1 MYLCRTDSLPN
12 KTTIEREMKKIYQTP
27 KTDSSVAFF
36 NPFCKI
42 GIVGSTDAT
51 GGNLAKERE
60 DDIEEEKAIIRL
72 LKDTEEGNTSP
83 LW

>member
-1 MYLCRTDSLPN
+1 
-12 KTTIEREMKKIYQTP
+12 MKKTYQTP

-36 NPFCKI
+36 NPFCEI
-42 GIVGSTDAT
+42 GIVGSTDAEE
-51 GGNLAKERE
+51 GNLIKARE
-60 DDIEEEKAIIRL
+60 DEIEEEKAIIRL